1 MSGPY
6 SRQSGGDVARLQA
19 ENARLKIALAS
30 VLAGDGGTGQALHGN
45 GAMFSRTAAPPRTQS
60 RSSLAQRQTVMVAET
75 SEVKRVAGA
84 ISGQIRD
91 GSPPTVLATGPG
103 SINQA
108 IKAIAVSRTY
118 LLEDNMDVIAQVV
131 FPEGQHSGK
140 CELHLQ
146 KCSPLAE
153 MEESELVVAPQS
165 EYHKVAG
172 AIAGRVR
179 TGEKVCLAAQGKLAV
194 FVAAK
199 SLEAATQYLQ
209 SDGFT
214 VKFAPAFVSYTRDSG
229 DTSNKLQIS
238 VRASSRRQ

>member
-6 SRQSGGDVARLQA
+6 SRQSGATYDNAVISQGPCLGGDVARLQA

-103 SINQA
+103 SINQVPNHHTLLRLLLIVLSCA
-108 IKAIAVSRTY
+108 RQSRQSQSRAPTCSRTTWMLLHRHGLISDSASGDVVFTRCRWCFRKDNIVANVSYIFKNAGIAVCVNHV
-118 LLEDNMDVIAQVV
+118 LLLDD
-131 FPEGQHSGK
+131 
-140 CELHLQ
+140 
-146 KCSPLAE
+146 
-153 MEESELVVAPQS
+153 
-165 EYHKVAG
+165 
-172 AIAGRVR
+172 
-179 TGEKVCLAAQGKLAV
+179 
-194 FVAAK
+194 
-199 SLEAATQYLQ
+199 
-209 SDGFT
+209 DGFMQST
-214 VKFAPAFVSYTRDSG
+214 C
-229 DTSNKLQIS
+229 
-238 VRASSRRQ
+238 